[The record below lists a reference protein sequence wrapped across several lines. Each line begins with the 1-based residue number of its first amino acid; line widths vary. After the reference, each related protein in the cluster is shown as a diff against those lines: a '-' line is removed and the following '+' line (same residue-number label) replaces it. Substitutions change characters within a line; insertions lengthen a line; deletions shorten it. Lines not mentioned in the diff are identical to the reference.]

1 MSVKSLKQRN
11 TVLPWWELLLL
22 KIHHYQGVGPED
34 YRPVD
39 WEVAAAIHEL
49 ANGLSNRV
57 ARKAL
62 QDISG
67 KLIGTHFRAA

>member
-1 MSVKSLKQRN
+1 MGVRSIKQRN
-11 TVLPWWELLLL
+11 ATLPWWELLLL

-49 ANGLSNRV
+49 AAALNDRA

-67 KLIGTHFRAA
+67 KLIGAHFRSA